1 MAVSNKGQILIIEGK
16 RTDRSSFSLDLTK
29 KGYLVSSFPN
39 GIRALEHLSTNQPHV
54 IIIDAESMKTS
65 GKRICQQIHETD
77 STVPI
82 ILIVGKNADPEEKVT
97 ANERL
102 FMPFT
107 AQKLL
112 NRIKPFLPLSHNDV
126 IRCGLIEL
134 DVRHRLV
141 RANNGQ
147 PLKLTPRLVLLLR
160 LLMEK
165 HGEVIPREDL
175 FKKAWDTNYTGDTRT
190 LDVHISWLRKALGD
204 NPRSP
209 RYLKTLRGVGYR
221 LDAE

>member
-1 MAVSNKGQILIIEGK
+1 MVVSSKGKILIVEGK
-16 RTDRSSFSLDLTK
+16 RTDRPSFSLDLTK
-29 KGYLVSSFPN
+29 KGYFVSSVPN
-39 GIRALEHLSTNQPHV
+39 GTRALELLPVNQPHV
-54 IIIDAESMKTS
+54 IVIDAESMKTS
-65 GKRICQQIHETD
+65 GKRICQQLHDMDPAI
-77 STVPI
+77 PI
-82 ILIVGKNADPEEKVT
+82 ILIVSKNADPEERVM

-102 FMPFT
+102 LMPFT

-112 NRIKPFLPLSHNDV
+112 NRIKPFLPLPHNDV

-134 DVRHRLV
+134 DIKHRLV
-141 RANNGQ
+141 RSNGQ
-147 PLKLTPRLVLLLR
+147 LAKLTPRLVILLR

-165 HGEVIPREDL
+165 QGEVILREEL

-209 RYLKTLRGVGYR
+209 RYLKTLRGLGYR
-221 LDAE
+221 LDVE